1 MGFNKN
7 DARYPCHETDAHVTQ
22 EDLVLV
28 FSPPLASMLGLAE
41 RQKGAP
47 LTEDEC
53 NAVRDKSQCIAM
65 HVEKAEIIE
74 KKFGFKDV
82 NPDNCFSDWNSRLRA
97 EITNGYLPKIIMC
110 VPTMNDDMQKFE
122 AIAKEEEVEYEL
134 TARDDRLAESFR
146 SADSPTQPSLTDH
159 DIELIKEHTGVFYFL
174 GKNMTASQ
182 APEGAAKMM
191 RIGKRLLDAGGVA
204 IKCESSGLAHSK
216 RRWLELTARLE
227 RGIAKG
233 VESTSE
239 IDFWLGLFLAYVQLP
254 IRFGDDLYSCGM
266 HLLGKPDMVAT
277 SAQMK
282 ESMRQ
287 SGSQAS
293 PIHETIKLFDEFALY
308 ILAEC
313 PEGTF
318 GNGHTF
324 SVEEDAPKFAA
335 TWEKCTD
342 YEESDFF
349 FNPFGRWRFLACQ
362 KD

>member
-1 MGFNKN
+1 M
-7 DARYPCHETDAHVTQ
+7 TDD
-22 EDLVLV
+22 DLVLV

-47 LTEDEC
+47 LTEEEC
-53 NAVRDKSQCIAM
+53 NEVRDKSQCIAIPS
-65 HVEKAEIIE
+65 EKAALLEQ
-74 KKFGFKDV
+74 KFGFKDV
-82 NPDNCFSDWNSRLRA
+82 NAENCFSDWNSRLRA
-97 EITNGYLPKIIMC
+97 EICNGFLPKIIMC
-110 VPTMNDDMQKFE
+110 VPVLNDDAQKLE
-122 AIAKEEEVEYEL
+122 TIVKEEGVEYEL
-134 TARDDRLAESFR
+134 VARDERLADSFK

-159 DIELIKEHTGVFYFL
+159 DIELINEHTSVLYFL

-182 APEGAAKMM
+182 SAAIATDMM
-191 RIGKRLLDAGGVA
+191 QVGKRLLEAGGVA
-204 IKCESSGLAHSK
+204 IKCESSGLSHSK

-227 RGIAKG
+227 RGLAAG
-233 VESTSE
+233 AESAPAV
-239 IDFWLGLFLAYVQLP
+239 DYWLGLFLAYVQLP

-282 ESMRQ
+282 EAMSQ
-287 SGSQAS
+287 CGSQAT

-324 SVEEDAPKFAA
+324 SVEADAPKFVAA
-335 TWEKCTD
+335 WEKCTD

-362 KD
+362 ACQKD